1 MSNEKYVNYYI
12 EILTSTLTDAVFRNI
27 SMQANERISNEII
40 AEQHEK
46 IELFSNQTATD
57 KQNHEGIIK
66 AKDDVINNLQKRL
79 DDLEKF
85 KSEFENTKHQVQHLD
100 TFRNELNREREAHEK
115 TRNEYENVIAD
126 LNKKIDYLQLTPAK
140 RKKID
145 EANKPREI
153 EVPQQIIEES
163 TVLPLDEIQ
172 DGGNF

>member
-40 AEQHEK
+40 AEQQEK

-79 DDLEKF
+79 EDLEKF
-85 KSEFENTKHQVQHLD
+85 KSEFENTKHQVRSEEH
-100 TFRNELNREREAHEK
+100 TSELQSH
-115 TRNEYENVIAD
+115 
-126 LNKKIDYLQLTPAK
+126 
-140 RKKID
+140 
-145 EANKPREI
+145 
-153 EVPQQIIEES
+153 
-163 TVLPLDEIQ
+163 
-172 DGGNF
+172 